1 MAIERGVARRWLRPL
16 LSVLAAAALL
26 AAGTPGMAERTGLAE
41 ADAALQA
48 GRADAAMTI
57 LNGLPGPDGNSAPA
71 HNLRCRV
78 LFALEQWNDAAVECQ
93 QAVNLDGQNAMYR
106 LWMGRALGEKADA
119 APFWQAYGLAK
130 QARMEFEQAVKLDP
144 RNAEALA
151 DLGEF
156 YNEAPGIVGGGTDK
170 AQGVAARLD
179 RIDRARAH
187 ELRAGIAEQNRDF
200 VTAER
205 EMRAAV
211 AASPHPAFQWMRLA
225 SFYRKYKKWTAMESA
240 VESGRAAAERDR
252 HAGVALFNGASV
264 LIEARRNPTLAV
276 RMLRDYLASPT
287 QTEEGPTFVA
297 HVWLARLE
305 KQQGDTAAADRERDA
320 ALAEAST
327 YKPARD
333 LNLILDA
340 HS

>member
-1 MAIERGVARRWLRPL
+1 MANAGEGRGGWLLLRMLAAVAVLTMAI
-16 LSVLAAAALL
+16 
-26 AAGTPGMAERTGLAE
+26 PGRADRTGLAE
-41 ADAALQA
+41 ADADLQA
-48 GRADAAMTI
+48 GRADAAI
-57 LNGLPGPDGNSAPA
+57 AVLGGLPSPEANSALA

-78 LFALEQWNDAAVECQ
+78 LFVLEQWTDAANECQ
-93 QAVNLDGQNAMYR
+93 QAVSLEPQDSMYH
-106 LWMGRALGEKADA
+106 LWLGRALGEKADA

-130 QARMEFEQAVKLDP
+130 HARMEFERSVALDP

-156 YNEAPGIVGGGTDK
+156 YDEAPGIVGGGTRK
-170 AQGVAARLD
+170 AQTVATRLD
-179 RIDRARAH
+179 RIDPARAH
-187 ELRAGIAEQNRDF
+187 ELRAGIAQENRDF
-200 VTAER
+200 AMAER
-205 EMRAAV
+205 ELRAAV

-225 SFYRKYKKWTAMESA
+225 SFYRKYKKWAAMENA
-240 VESGRAAAERDR
+240 VEDGRAAAERDPR
-252 HAGVALFNGASV
+252 AGVAFFNGASV
-264 LIEARRNPTLAV
+264 LIGAQRNPALAM
-276 RMLRDYLASPT
+276 RMLREYLAAPT

-305 KQQGDTAAADRERDA
+305 KQAGDSAAADRERDA

-333 LNLILDA
+333 LNLTLDA